1 MNYLILRLKKKLIFR
16 LDLREIVPNK
26 LKSKKNIKNLEIFY
40 GNEKKRI
47 SDFFSFQGKLNKGI
61 IFKGNFA
68 KCDYIGDSMK
78 EGEIIINGNVGEY
91 LGHQMENGKITVKGS
106 SGNYTGSSLKGGEI
120 LIEKNA
126 GDYLG
131 SSIQGE
137 KKGMSGG
144 IVIVKGHVGNRLAF
158 KMRSGIIFVK
168 GNVKNYIGSQMIAG
182 TIIINGKIGSHPGLL
197 MKRGTIVLRRKIFLP
212 LNFKY
217 SGKNNYLFLK
227 VSEFYLKRLNIIFK
241 NVFPRTY
248 ATKFTGDTSCNGNGE
263 IFILN

>member
-1 MNYLILRLKKKLIFR
+1 MNYFILKLKKKLIFR

-26 LKSKKNIKNLEIFY
+26 LKNKKNIKNLEIFY

-78 EGEIIINGNVGEY
+78 EGEII
-91 LGHQMENGKITVKGS
+91 
-106 SGNYTGSSLKGGEI
+106 
-120 LIEKNA
+120 
-126 GDYLG
+126 
-131 SSIQGE
+131 
-137 KKGMSGG
+137 
-144 IVIVKGHVGNRLAF
+144 IVKGHVGNRLAF